1 METHFQDYLTM
12 LRVERNVSPR
22 TFEAYQRDLNQYLAF
37 IVKKG
42 VDTLGEISQMHIRE
56 YIRTLNDRG
65 LATSSIARIFSSIRS
80 YHKFLSAEGIIKENP
95 TLVLTSPKAFKKLP
109 EVLSETEIDAI
120 TKAVDESSQFAKRD
134 KAIIEMLYSCG
145 LRVSELCDLKI
156 SNLFLDDDMIRIMGK
171 GSKERLLP
179 VGGRAKTFLND
190 YLIHTRAGFL
200 QKTGSSSVFL
210 SRNGKPLTR
219 MMIFNILD
227 TYFVEA
233 RLKIKGFI
241 NSIKKAINHK
251 SDMGNRDLGILELL
265 EYHNCSISKL
275 LKIKI
280 KELPNGWNK
289 EKRFTYLNRYIKEDR
304 SEFLEEE
311 NNNTNRVFLNKSGK
325 PLTYLGL
332 IKVLKNYIGIKI
344 SPHML
349 RHSFATHL
357 LEGGA
362 DLRFVQ
368 ALLGHS
374 DISTTQIYTHLDKH
388 HLKEVYKTHHPRS

>member
-1 METHFQDYLTM
+1 M

-42 VDTLGEISQMHIRE
+42 VKTLDEISQMHIRE
-56 YIRTLNDRG
+56 YIRALNHRG
-65 LATSSIARIFSSIRS
+65 LASSSIARIFSSIRS

-95 TLVLTSPKAFKKLP
+95 TLVLTSPKAPKKLP

-156 SNLFLDDDMIRIMGK
+156 SNLFLDDDVIRIMGK

-179 VGGRAKTFLND
+179 VGVRAKTLLND
-190 YLIHTRAGFL
+190 YLIYTRSSFI
-200 QKTGSSSVFL
+200 KNTGSSSVFI

-219 MMIFNILD
+219 AMINI
-227 TYFVEA
+227 
-233 RLKIKGFI
+233 I
-241 NSIKKAINHK
+241 
-251 SDMGNRDLGILELL
+251 
-265 EYHNCSISKL
+265 
-275 LKIKI
+275 
-280 KELPNGWNK
+280 
-289 EKRFTYLNRYIKEDR
+289 
-304 SEFLEEE
+304 
-311 NNNTNRVFLNKSGK
+311 LNKWVRASGITK
-325 PLTYLGL
+325 A
-332 IKVLKNYIGIKI
+332 V
-344 SPHML
+344 SPHTL